1 MIDQN
6 QISRLLEFLSGSEQ
20 IFFLFSKN
28 QQPDLILS
36 ILANYLFFE
45 DLVSLNKSKLKLK
58 KAVVF
63 SPNKYS
69 NCLKQFSEVE
79 TYLKQNNLLSII
91 QHDLGRE
98 NLLITFP
105 YKKNQVDKVSYHID
119 DKAKRFYL
127 SIKPKKGVAPLSQKE
142 VEFSY
147 TGSSADLLILF
158 GVNDL
163 EDLKELYFAHE
174 ELYQNTSL
182 VTVNTF
188 LPDFGTLNLDISGS
202 IGYGEATFY
211 LLKSLTN
218 FLDIELSSFTHIEQ
232 ITTLLLTG
240 ISLKTDQF
248 SSKQM
253 TANSFLAVAE
263 LLQLGAQRLELNKNE
278 ITKHKQKKS
287 TAHKKS
293 KK

>member
-119 DKAKRFYL
+119 DKSKRFYL
-127 SIKPKKGVAPLSQKE
+127 TIKPKKGVTPLNQKA

-147 TGSSADLLILF
+147 VGSSADLLILF

-163 EDLKELYFAHE
+163 QDLKKLYFNHE

-182 VTVNTF
+182 ITMNTF

-202 IGYGEATFY
+202 SGYGEATFY
-211 LLKSLTN
+211 LIKSLSN
-218 FLDIELSSFTHIEQ
+218 FLEIELSSLEHIEQ
-232 ITTLLLTG
+232 ISTLLLTS
-240 ISLKTDQF
+240 IALKTEKF
-248 SSKQM
+248 SSKQ
-253 TANSFLAVAE
+253 TTSSTYLAIAE
-263 LLQLGAQRLELNKNE
+263 LLQLGAKRLEFNKNK
-278 ITKHKQKKS
+278 TVKRKKS
-287 TAHKKS
+287 TVKKT
-293 KK
+293 KNR